1 MRIKRPF
8 VIPEEP
14 VKAVADPIFLH
25 VAIVSLVLA
34 IIGATCAILSDGW
47 KQHSNK
53 KSLNFTDLTYS
64 LMCKENF
71 QSLRQHI
78 LMFTG
83 SFTQRS
89 FSRKW

>member
-1 MRIKRPF
+1 MRIKNP
-8 VIPEEP
+8 IPEEP

-53 KSLNFTDLTYS
+53 KAS
-64 LMCKENF
+64 
-71 QSLRQHI
+71 I
-78 LMFTG
+78 L
-83 SFTQRS
+83 
-89 FSRKW
+89 